1 MFSYLLDDPL
11 SAVDAHVGRAIFRNC
26 IRGLL
31 RNKCVILVSH
41 ALEYLPV
48 CDQVVVMEKGV
59 ITDCGSMKEL
69 SEKKEGV
76 LANLLQAQKEA
87 QAQTVQDDKKKDDEE
102 KD

>member
-1 MFSYLLDDPL
+1 MDDPL

-48 CDQVVVMEKGV
+48 CDQVVVMEKGI
-59 ITDCGSMKEL
+59 ITDCGFCGNEI
-69 SEKKEGV
+69 EK
-76 LANLLQAQKEA
+76 
-87 QAQTVQDDKKKDDEE
+87 
-102 KD
+102 